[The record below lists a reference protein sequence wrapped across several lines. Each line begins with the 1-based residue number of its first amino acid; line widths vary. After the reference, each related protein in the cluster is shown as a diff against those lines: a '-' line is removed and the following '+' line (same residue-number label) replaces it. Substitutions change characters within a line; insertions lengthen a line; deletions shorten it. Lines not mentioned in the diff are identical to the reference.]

1 MKNRSKALRQIM
13 KTDGVVLEM
22 AAAFYNEFF
31 VRKDYDWWYSVQPG
45 DVVVDLGA
53 CVGMMSAH
61 ALDRGASKVY
71 MVEGNRE
78 LLKTAIRNVSEYM
91 MNEPDPKVYPVNCI
105 IGSSSAEGV
114 YITYKDKLSLDEVD
128 HMTFKQFVQEYNIPY
143 IDYLKID
150 IEGSEYDILNK
161 ENLDY
166 LMNNVKHIAVEIHTQ
181 ANSDSVEKFIEFR
194 DTVLKKFKESPHSLI
209 RCMGDQRLVQHTIW
223 QDKTVRELKPHQS
236 YFMIYI
242 TNDHSRR

>member
-1 MKNRSKALRQIM
+1 MKNRSKALRQVM

-31 VRKDYDWWYSVQPG
+31 VRKDYDWWYEVQPG

-61 ALDRGASKVY
+61 ALDKGASKVY

-78 LLKTAIRNVSEYM
+78 LLKTAISNVSEYM

-105 IGSSSAEGV
+105 IGSSNGV
-114 YITYKDKLSLDEVD
+114 YKTHEDKLGLDEID
-128 HMTFKQFVQEYNIPY
+128 HMTFKEFIDVYDIPY

-150 IEGSEYDILNK
+150 IEGSEYDILNE
-161 ENLDY
+161 ENRWY
-166 LMNNVKHIAVEIHTQ
+166 LMNNVKHMAIEIHTQ
-181 ANSDSVEKFIEFR
+181 ANEDSLERFIEFR
-194 DTVLKKFKESPHSLI
+194 DTVLSRFKECPFSTI
-209 RCMGDQRLVQHTIW
+209 RCMGDQNLVQNLIW
-223 QDKTVRELKPHQS
+223 QDKTMRELKPHQS
-236 YFMIYI
+236 YFMLYI